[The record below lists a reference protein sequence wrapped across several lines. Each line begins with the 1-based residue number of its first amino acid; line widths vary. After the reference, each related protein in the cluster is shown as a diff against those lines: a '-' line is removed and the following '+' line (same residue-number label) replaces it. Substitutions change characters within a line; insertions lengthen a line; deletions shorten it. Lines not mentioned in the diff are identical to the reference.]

1 MGNLINI
8 VIGYIIWRYLPGK
21 ITAAPKNVRK
31 YIDVSAQIL
40 GIILML
46 TGVVGFIKFLII

>member
-1 MGNLINI
+1 MGKLINI
-8 VIGYIIWRYLPGK
+8 VIGYIIWRYIPGK
-21 ITAAPKNVRK
+21 ITAASKNVRK

-46 TGVVGFIKFLII
+46 TGIVGFIKFLVI

>member
-8 VIGYIIWRYLPGK
+8 VIGYIIWRYIPGK
-21 ITAAPKNVRK
+21 ITAASKNVRK

-46 TGVVGFIKFLII
+46 TGVVGFIKFIII

>member
-8 VIGYIIWRYLPGK
+8 VIGYIIWRYIPGK
-21 ITAAPKNVRK
+21 ITAASKNVRK
-31 YIDVSAQIL
+31 YIDVIAQIL

-46 TGVVGFIKFLII
+46 TGFVGFIKFLVI

>member
-8 VIGYIIWRYLPGK
+8 VIGYIIWRYIPGK
-21 ITAAPKNVRK
+21 ITVASKNVRK
-31 YIDVSAQIL
+31 NIDVSAQIL

>member
-8 VIGYIIWRYLPGK
+8 VIGYIIWRYSPGK
-21 ITAAPKNVRK
+21 ITVASKNVRK
-31 YIDVSAQIL
+31 YIDLSAQIL

>member
-8 VIGYIIWRYLPGK
+8 VIGYIIWRYIPGK
-21 ITAAPKNVRK
+21 ITAASKKVRK
-31 YIDVSAQIL
+31 YVDLGAQVL

-46 TGVVGFIKFLII
+46 TGIVGLIKFIIV

>member
-8 VIGYIIWRYLPGK
+8 VIGDIIWRYLPGK
-21 ITAAPKNVRK
+21 ITAAPKNVR